1 MKISRATLDD
11 LQELSELFDAYRQFY
26 RQESDV
32 EGSKEFLR
40 ARIEKDEAMIFLCR
54 NEEAISVGFTL
65 LYPSFT
71 SVGRKRIF
79 VLNDLYVDKIARNK
93 GVATSLL
100 QAAADFA
107 RGNGAIRLHLETEKT
122 NRAAQ
127 ALYEREGWI
136 KEDEV
141 FHYNYTL

>member
-1 MKISRATLDD
+1 MVRKANS
-11 LQELSELFDAYRQFY
+11 
-26 RQESDV
+26 
-32 EGSKEFLR
+32 
-40 ARIEKDEAMIFLCR
+40 